1 MNQPKPQPPMNAM
14 NVRLFGARNDN
25 EKMMATAIISA
36 PQIACEMCSV
46 PLPSC
51 G

>member
-1 MNQPKPQPPMNAM
+1 MNHPNPHPPMKAM
-14 NVRLFGARNDN
+14 NVRLFGARKAMA
-25 EKMMATAIISA
+25 KMMATAIIRA

-46 PLPSC
+46 PFPSC

>member
-1 MNQPKPQPPMNAM
+1 MNQPNPHPPMNAM
-14 NVRLFGARNDN
+14 KVRLFGARNEI
-25 EKMMATAIISA
+25 EKMIAIAIINA